1 MNLVIT
7 VFDQRDKLVKTETKP
22 TSTLKL
28 RGTLTS
34 SLVGMLDTVDH
45 FKFRESRIDFVTNDN
60 NILALELLGPKGEF
74 VGNCYVL
81 SK

>member
-1 MNLVIT
+1 
-7 VFDQRDKLVKTETKP
+7 
-22 TSTLKL
+22 
-28 RGTLTS
+28 
-34 SLVGMLDTVDH
+34 MLDTVDH
-45 FKFRESRIDFVTNDN
+45 FKFRESRIDFVTNEMMECIIDN

>member
-34 SLVGMLDTVDH
+34 SLVGMLATVDH

>member
-1 MNLVIT
+1 
-7 VFDQRDKLVKTETKP
+7 
-22 TSTLKL
+22 
-28 RGTLTS
+28 
-34 SLVGMLDTVDH
+34 MLDTVDH